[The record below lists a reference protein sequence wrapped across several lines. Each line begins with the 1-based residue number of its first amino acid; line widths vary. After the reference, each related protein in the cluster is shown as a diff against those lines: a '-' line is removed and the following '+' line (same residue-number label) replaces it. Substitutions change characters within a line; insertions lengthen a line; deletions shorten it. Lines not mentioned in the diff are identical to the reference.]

1 MRQGFFVN
9 VIAGRAVY
17 KNAERPEA
25 SGWGVPLLR
34 EIIAKDVTPRG
45 GEGKDL
51 TIRTLYLPALI
62 VAGVLLA
69 CATAVLAVSREVE
82 ATFPGKNGK
91 IAYVAFRV
99 TNGTAEIYTINPGGG
114 DKIQL
119 THNNNDEF
127 SLSYSPNGKKIVY
140 VSGYVNEEI
149 YTIDAFGGGKTQL
162 THNNKA
168 DFDPS
173 YSPNG
178 KKIVY
183 VSGDGN
189 DGELYTIDVRT
200 GHRVQLTHN
209 NTDDYYPS
217 YSPNGKKIVYVS
229 GDGDASELYTIDAS
243 GGGKTQITHNNKA
256 DYDPDYSPDGKRI
269 VYEGSDTF
277 GDLNVDKAESDI
289 YTIKAGGGD
298 KTHVTNTDNVD
309 EFEPSY
315 SPDGKKIVYTVYKGN
330 ASELYTIDVGGG
342 GKTKLTNTDNVDE
355 YMPSWGSRPYRL
367 FLQTKPAP

>member
-1 MRQGFFVN
+1 M
-9 VIAGRAVY
+9 
-17 KNAERPEA
+17 
-25 SGWGVPLLR
+25 
-34 EIIAKDVTPRG
+34 
-45 GEGKDL
+45 
-51 TIRTLYLPALI
+51 IRRILYLPVLI
-62 VAGVLLA
+62 VAAVLMA
-69 CATAVLAVSREVE
+69 CAAAVSAVSREAE
-82 ATFPGKNGK
+82 ATLPSKNGK
-91 IAYVAFRV
+91 IAYVAFRY
-99 TNGTAEIYTINPGGG
+99 TNGIAEIYTTNPGGG
-114 DKIQL
+114 GKTQI
-119 THNNNDEF
+119 THNNATEF
-127 SLSYSPNGKKIVY
+127 SPSYSPNGKKIVF

-149 YTIDAFGGGKTQL
+149 YTIDAGGGGKTQI

-168 DFDPS
+168 DFDPD

-178 KKIVY
+178 KKIVS

-209 NTDDYYPS
+209 NKDDYDPS
-217 YSPNGKKIVYVS
+217 YSSDAKKIVFVS
-229 GDGDASELYTIDAS
+229 GGSASDAGELYAIDAS
-243 GGGKTQITHNNKA
+243 GGGKTRLTHNNKA

-315 SPDGKKIVYTVYKGN
+315 SPDGKKIAYTAYKAN
-330 ASELYTIDVGGG
+330 AAGGDIYTIDVGGG
-342 GKTKLTNTDNVDE
+342 GKFRVTHTNKDE
-355 YMPSWGSRPYRL
+355 FEPSWGSRP
-367 FLQTKPAP
+367 